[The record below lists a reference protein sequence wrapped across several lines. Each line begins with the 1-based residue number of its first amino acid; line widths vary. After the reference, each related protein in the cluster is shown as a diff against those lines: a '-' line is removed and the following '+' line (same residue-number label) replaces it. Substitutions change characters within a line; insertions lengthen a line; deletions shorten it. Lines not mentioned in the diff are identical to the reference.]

1 MSGFY
6 FSDSHLGHSSR
17 LCLCLLSCSAGAP
30 SLCSWTGTYGHTEP
44 FALHPGEE
52 VRVAVAGEGD
62 EGTAGGGH
70 RYMATPAGWCLG
82 KPVWTVATAPRHS
95 TDRAEQILQS
105 AKSSEV
111 AVRAQKAEFMTT
123 DTGLEVV
130 RPACVYQQPTPCALP
145 HVHRVIWFRVIGS
158 VVIIALWG
166 AVLLL
171 QPGGLKREE
180 LH

>member
-1 MSGFY
+1 MKGMREQ
-6 FSDSHLGHSSR
+6 LVEGTGTR
-17 LCLCLLSCSAGAP
+17 PPLQAGA
-30 SLCSWTGTYGHTEP
+30 
-44 FALHPGEE
+44 
-52 VRVAVAGEGD
+52 
-62 EGTAGGGH
+62 
-70 RYMATPAGWCLG
+70 LG
-82 KPVWTVATAPRHS
+82 NQCGLWLLPTRHS

-105 AKSSEV
+105 AKSLEV

-123 DTGLEVV
+123 GIGLEVV
-130 RPACVYQQPTPCALP
+130 RPACVYQQPTPCTLP

-180 LH
+180 PH